1 MVTVRITSF
10 MLTKQWKVDM
20 KLVCACLEEGK
31 ERQSQREMYADGDT
45 VGPLALGLMGYF
57 LVWIG
62 VSFSVGFRC
71 GLTVSFLFCLTLPLH
86 APSSINLNDLELEKA
101 FVWCVNCKL
110 IMASKYHIHIKNTQT
125 FNYVALLSDIVEFI
139 IFNRWLKSHRRGV
152 QRCNYGSMI
161 CNRFDRYFD
170 CEMTHILSGNGN
182 YHI

>member
-45 VGPLALGLMGYF
+45 VGPLALGFMGFF

-86 APSSINLNDLELEKA
+86 APSSITLNYLELENA

-110 IMASKYHIHIKNTQT
+110 IMASDIINISKTPK
-125 FNYVALLSDIVEFI
+125 YVALLSDIAEFI
-139 IFNRWLKSHRRGV
+139 MFNRLLKSHQRGV
-152 QRCNYGSMI
+152 Q
-161 CNRFDRYFD
+161 
-170 CEMTHILSGNGN
+170 EMQLWLNDMQSF
-182 YHI
+182 